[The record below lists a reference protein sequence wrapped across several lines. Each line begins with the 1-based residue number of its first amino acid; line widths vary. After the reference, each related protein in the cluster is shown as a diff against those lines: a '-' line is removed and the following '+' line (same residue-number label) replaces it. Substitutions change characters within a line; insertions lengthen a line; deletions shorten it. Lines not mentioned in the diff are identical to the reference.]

1 MTNALFP
8 ALAAAGFFDQNDIKR
23 YELKPTN
30 SQPKNITKKFD
41 DMTNSNIE
49 KTKKLKYTK

>member
-8 ALAAAGFFDQNDIKR
+8 AFAAAGFFDQNEIKR

-30 SQPKNITKKFD
+30 SHPRNITKKFD
-41 DMTNSNIE
+41 DITSSNIE

>member
-1 MTNALFP
+1 MTNALLP
-8 ALAAAGFFDQNDIKR
+8 AFAAAGFLDQNEIKR

-30 SQPKNITKKFD
+30 SQPKNITRKFD
-41 DMTNSNIE
+41 DMTSNNIE